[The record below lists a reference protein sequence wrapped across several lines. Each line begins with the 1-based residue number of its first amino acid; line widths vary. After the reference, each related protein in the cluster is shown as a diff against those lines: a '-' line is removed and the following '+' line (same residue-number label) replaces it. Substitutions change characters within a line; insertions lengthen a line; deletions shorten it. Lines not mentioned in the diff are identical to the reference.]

1 MDDPLTLLNSSPP
14 TKNQY
19 KENVKIIVAAYHEKQ
34 LRIKLK
40 NSQSAKYFNTSLLGL
55 SGKLHPIVDFVYTSK
70 QSNTMRPHLKFAVG
84 DYLSQEKI
92 ARQGNKSP
100 DCLICD
106 THEPETY
113 EHITLKC
120 R

>member
-1 MDDPLTLLNSSPP
+1 MYVLENSSDNSRTWCIHLRNISKIYGMDNPLTLLNSSPP

-55 SGKLHPIVDFVYTSK
+55 SGKLMPSHSRFCLYIKTIEYNEASP
-70 QSNTMRPHLKFAVG
+70 
-84 DYLSQEKI
+84 KI
-92 ARQGNKSP
+92 
-100 DCLICD
+100 CCW
-106 THEPETY
+106 
-113 EHITLKC
+113 
-120 R
+120 